1 MHAPVAAMAGLAVA
15 LAFVGLLLQP
25 GCDRSEPPA
34 PKPELAQAPLPVRVP
49 APGDRARLRPVDP
62 RLLALDPE
70 DPQPDLLEL
79 LTRLQACRQKEL
91 LPEVAEMIRARR
103 WESYVAEKRCDTL
116 MRMPRV
122 TAQVL
127 EVDGEFVWLEIAP
140 QPPGGFDRP
149 RRRWVWRS
157 AFEYRSAGD
166 RAGGPPER
174 RRAGD
179 G

>member
-1 MHAPVAAMAGLAVA
+1 MAGLAVA
-15 LAFVGLLLQP
+15 FGLGAPLLLQP
-25 GCDRSEPPA
+25 GCDRSEPPSA
-34 PKPELAQAPLPVRVP
+34 KPEVAESRSHPRVP

-62 RLLALDPE
+62 RLLALDPG
-70 DPQPDLLEL
+70 DPEPELLEL
-79 LTRLQACRQKEL
+79 LTRLQACRQKDL
-91 LPEVAEMIRARR
+91 LPQVAEMIRARQ

-122 TAQVL
+122 SAQVL

-149 RRRWVWRS
+149 RRRWAWRS
-157 AFEYRSAGD
+157 AFEYRSAAG
-166 RAGGPPER
+166 RAGGLRE
-174 RRAGD
+174 GD